1 MQSRCSKSPTPKCL
15 CAVER
20 RDACHVR
27 LVLIGI
33 NYKTSTLEEREPLQL
48 SREDLP
54 RMGNALVST
63 ANVLEAVSIA
73 TCNRIEFYLVL
84 RDTVTAF
91 DVVAGAY
98 QSLLGTDITPLRE
111 KFYERTDGHAVRHL
125 LRVAAG
131 LNSMVL
137 GETQIF
143 GQIKQGYSVACSV
156 KAGGKI
162 LHRLFHQAFR
172 TGKKVREETSIGRGA
187 VSVGGVAV
195 RMLRE
200 RLAGNAHPSILF
212 VGVNEMISIA
222 AEHFSKGGYKTFA
235 FANRTLQHARQLA
248 EVYGGE
254 SHNLDHLPV
263 LIAAADVL
271 IACTGA
277 ATPVIT
283 REIIERAQAE
293 RQNHD
298 GLLIM
303 DLGVPRDVE
312 PGVGELSGV
321 ELLDLDDMHSQT
333 AENLEE
339 RATAIGPAEVIVE
352 TRLAQ
357 FIYWYE
363 AVRLE
368 PMYEGLG
375 GAFEQIRTEELAALM
390 DELPSEHRDTIDQ
403 FTIRLARRLLQAA
416 CRRSE

>member
-1 MQSRCSKSPTPKCL
+1 
-15 CAVER
+15 
-20 RDACHVR
+20 
-27 LVLIGI
+27 VLIGI
-33 NYKTSTLEEREPLQL
+33 NYKSSTLEEREPLQL
-48 SREDLP
+48 NLDDLP
-54 RMGNALVST
+54 RMGNVLVTT
-63 ANVLEAVSIA
+63 ANVVEAVAIA

-84 RDTVTAF
+84 RDTATAF

-98 QSLLGTDITPLRE
+98 QTLRGIDITPLRE

-143 GQIKQGYSVACSV
+143 GQIKQGYSQACSV
-156 KAGGKI
+156 KAAGKI

-200 RLAGNAHPSILF
+200 RLSGNADPSILF

-222 AEHFSKGGYKTFA
+222 AEHFSKGGYSTFA
-235 FANRTLQHARQLA
+235 FANRTLQHARQLT
-248 EVYGGE
+248 EVYGGT
-254 SHNLDHLPV
+254 SHNLDQLPA
-263 LIAAADVL
+263 LISAADVL

-283 REIIERAQAE
+283 REIIEQALVQ
-293 RQNHD
+293 RQNHN

-312 PGVGELSGV
+312 PRVGELPGI

-333 AENLEE
+333 VENLEE

-357 FIYWYE
+357 FVYWYE

-375 GAFEQIRTEELAALM
+375 EAFEHIRTEELAGLL